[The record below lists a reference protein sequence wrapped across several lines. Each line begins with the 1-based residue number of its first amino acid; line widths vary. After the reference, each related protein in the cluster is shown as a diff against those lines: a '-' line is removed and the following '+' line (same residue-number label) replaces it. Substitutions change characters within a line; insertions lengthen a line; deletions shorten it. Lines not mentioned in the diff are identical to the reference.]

1 MACGHGEAG
10 GGGSFRAWGAY
21 GSQRVAFGR
30 WGGRLTAPM
39 SFRVRHVLVRG
50 ARTVPAGRR
59 LARNIFV
66 FGLLWSVR
74 MCLCLFYT

>member
-1 MACGHGEAG
+1 MGRIRVAARRIWAVGRAVDDAG
-10 GGGSFRAWGAY
+10 VVPRASFR
-21 GSQRVAFGR
+21 
-30 WGGRLTAPM
+30 
-39 SFRVRHVLVRG
+39 VRG

-59 LARNIFV
+59 LTRNIFV